1 MKRQWVLLCGLSL
14 GLLTWSPARGQVDA
28 EDFRRL
34 NATVEALTEG
44 QETLRRQIQEL
55 REAVLQ
61 LRQENSQLK
70 QQLRSTG
77 DMVTRDQLRDV
88 VKSIQTVD
96 EKRAADGEYVRRQLE
111 SIAKDVSK
119 ALVPPAR
126 ETPRSSPRGNAPREP
141 KEVADPAA
149 NLPDKQYVHKVQSG
163 ETLGAI
169 IAAYNKEYDLK
180 VKVSDVM
187 AANPGLRDPRLLRVG
202 QELNIPAVK

>member
-1 MKRQWVLLCGLSL
+1 MKRHWVLVCGLSL
-14 GLLTWSPARGQVDA
+14 GLLTWIPVRAQVDA
-28 EDFRRL
+28 EDLRRM

-55 REAVLQ
+55 RDAVLQ

-96 EKRAADGEYVRRQLE
+96 EKRAGDAEYVRRQLE

-126 ETPRSSPRGNAPREP
+126 EPQRSSGRPSAPKEP
-141 KEVADPAA
+141 KEVADAAA

-180 VKVSDVM
+180 VKISDVL
-187 AANPGLRDPRLLRVG
+187 AANPGLRDPKLLRVG
-202 QELNIPAVK
+202 QEVNIPAVK

>member
-1 MKRQWVLLCGLSL
+1 MKRHWVLVCSLSL
-14 GLLTWSPARGQVDA
+14 GLLTWIPTRAQVDA
-28 EDFRRL
+28 EDLRRM

-55 REAVLQ
+55 RDAVLQ

-88 VKSIQTVD
+88 VKSIQMVD

-126 ETPRSSPRGNAPREP
+126 ESQRSTGRPSASKEP
-141 KEVADPAA
+141 KEVVDAA
-149 NLPDKQYVHKVQSG
+149 AKLPDKQYVHKVQSG

-169 IAAYNKEYDLK
+169 IAAYNKEYELK
-180 VKVSDVM
+180 VKVSDVL
-187 AANPGLRDPRLLRVG
+187 AANPGLRDPKLLRVG
-202 QELNIPAVK
+202 QEVNIPAVK

>member
-1 MKRQWVLLCGLSL
+1 M
-14 GLLTWSPARGQVDA
+14 
-28 EDFRRL
+28 

-55 REAVLQ
+55 RDAVLQ

-70 QQLRSTG
+70 QQLRSAG

-119 ALVPPAR
+119 ALVPPV
-126 ETPRSSPRGNAPREP
+126 REP
-141 KEVADPAA
+141 QRSTGRPSAPKESKDVVDAAA

-180 VKVSDVM
+180 VKVSDVL
-187 AANPGLRDPRLLRVG
+187 AANPGLRDPKLLRVG
-202 QELNIPAVK
+202 QDLNIPAVK